1 MRVEG
6 LVGEEEG
13 RGCIITRLRERES
26 AVSGFS
32 LVVEGMV
39 TETPCLLDSVSR
51 DSRHGQKR
59 ASIASIASLLF
70 AKSVDTFCDGHLFR
84 AGYQRWNVPLE
95 HVRCFVVRAFEMER
109 LFIAR
114 HFFNDKSNNVK
125 KNFEEN
131 WNISED
137 LKKKIRSL
145 RYLLSTIATILIHVF
160 IRKI

>member
-13 RGCIITRLRERES
+13 RGCIIARDRERES

-32 LVVEGMV
+32 LVVEGVV

-59 ASIASIASLLF
+59 ASIASLLF

-95 HVRCFVVRAFEMER
+95 HVRCFVVRAFETER

-125 KNFEEN
+125 KNFGEN
-131 WNISED
+131 WNISG
-137 LKKKIRSL
+137 KIL
-145 RYLLSTIATILIHVF
+145 R
-160 IRKI
+160 RR

>member
-13 RGCIITRLRERES
+13 RGCIIARDRERERVQFRAFPWLWKGWWRRHPAYS
-26 AVSGFS
+26 TVCPGI
-32 LVVEGMV
+32 
-39 TETPCLLDSVSR
+39 
-51 DSRHGQKR
+51 HGQKR
-59 ASIASIASLLF
+59 ASIASLLF

-145 RYLLSTIATILIHVF
+145 RYLLSTIATIVDILIHVF

>member
-13 RGCIITRLRERES
+13 RGCIIARDRERES

-32 LVVEGMV
+32 LVVEGVV

-131 WNISED
+131 WNISG
-137 LKKKIRSL
+137 KIL
-145 RYLLSTIATILIHVF
+145 R
-160 IRKI
+160 RR

>member
-13 RGCIITRLRERES
+13 RGCIITRDRERES

-32 LVVEGMV
+32 LVVEGVV

-59 ASIASIASLLF
+59 ASIASLLF

-131 WNISED
+131 WNISG
-137 LKKKIRSL
+137 KIL
-145 RYLLSTIATILIHVF
+145 R
-160 IRKI
+160 RR

>member
-32 LVVEGMV
+32 LVVEGVVM
-39 TETPCLLDSVSR
+39 ETPCLLDSVSR

-125 KNFEEN
+125 KNFGEN
-131 WNISED
+131 WNISG
-137 LKKKIRSL
+137 KIL
-145 RYLLSTIATILIHVF
+145 R
-160 IRKI
+160 RR